1 MGSEPGEVLSPE
13 KPEAAPAPPVEATP
27 AAEEKCNTPEALSH
41 DAADPE
47 ALSHDADVTEKV
59 GQAMAEMDTPSLLA
73 LSRISDQLGEAVAA
87 AVAAECKRR
96 EEEPTGGG
104 RGASKT
110 SSSSRSRIATYHS
123 TMCSHIISGWLGE
136 RRLAPNGRP

>member
-1 MGSEPGEVLSPE
+1 MQYPRGSAS
-13 KPEAAPAPPVEATP
+13 PPVDATP
-27 AAEEKCNTPEALSH
+27 AAEEKSH
-41 DAADPE
+41 AAED
-47 ALSHDADVTEKV
+47 KV
-59 GQAMAEMDTPSLLA
+59 GQAMADMDTPSLLD

-87 AVAAECKRR
+87 AVAAECNRR

-123 TMCSHIISGWLGE
+123 TMCSHTISGGFGE
-136 RRLAPNGRP
+136 RRLAPKGRP